1 MADFWIELI
10 PQTPLGPIGV
20 AASSKGLVALEIGVT
35 DVVHWGAR
43 YSHWGPAVPDGRVPF
58 PAAAQ
63 LAAYFAGT
71 LRQFDLPADPG
82 IFTPFQRRVLPLVSA
97 VPYGET
103 RTYGGIAAEMGRP
116 GAARAVGRANAA
128 NPLAII
134 IPCHRLVG
142 ADGGLRGYAGGL
154 HLKRWLLDHERRCLN
169 RVSPLQFPLD

>member
-1 MADFWIELI
+1 MAASERGLVAVA
-10 PQTPLGPIGV
+10 IGV
-20 AASSKGLVALEIGVT
+20 ADEVQ
-35 DVVHWGAR
+35 WGAR
-43 YSHWGPAVPDGRVPF
+43 YSHWGSAAPGGRVPF
-58 PAAAQ
+58 AVADQ

-71 LRQFDLPADPG
+71 LRQFDLPVDPG

-103 RTYGGIAAEMGRP
+103 RTYGQIAAALGNPR
-116 GAARAVGRANAA
+116 AQRAVGRANAT

-134 IPCHRLVG
+134 IPCYRLVG

-154 HLKRWLLDHERRCLN
+154 HLKRWLLDHEPRCLN